1 MEINE
6 TSATRINDVYSELA
20 AITAADTSQIATA
33 MSKTASIAE
42 SANMEFETTAALLA
56 QIIETTQE
64 APETAGTAMK
74 TIIARFTEVK
84 QLFSEGM
91 LTGEDSEGEEINI
104 NKIDAA
110 LKTVGISLKD
120 FLNGSKGIDDI
131 FLELASKWNTL
142 DLATQRYIATT
153 AAGSRQQSRFLAMMS
168 NYDRTMELVTAAN
181 NSAGASQKQFDK
193 TTESLEAKL

>member
-1 MEINE
+1 
-6 TSATRINDVYSELA
+6 
-20 AITAADTSQIATA
+20 
-33 MSKTASIAE
+33 MSKTASIAA

-84 QLFSEGM
+84 ELFDEGL
-91 LTGEDSEGEEINI
+91 LTGEDEEGESIDI

-110 LKTVGISLKD
+110 LKKVGISLKD
-120 FLNGSKGIDDI
+120 FLRGEKGIDDI
-131 FLELASKWNTL
+131 FLELASKWDSL

-153 AAGSRQQSRFLAMMS
+153 AAGSRQQSRFIAMMS
-168 NYDRTMELVTAAN
+168 NYDRTMELVNAAN
-181 NSAGASQKQFDK
+181 NSAGAS
-193 TTESLEAKL
+193 